1 MIFKELLRTVAF
13 DDVWAELYK
22 EYSLKDEA
30 FEVYLKVFNQLK
42 ELTPVPNHDGFR
54 LAVVKVEDGFE
65 PGKFV
70 YDVLG
75 IKPGDKEHYALEM
88 LPWKEWLSLIVVE
101 RCVEIYG
108 SATVVAHSLYEIT
121 FFGYDAVDVEA
132 KIEKEFEILKER
144 QEEIENGTA
153 KSVSWNELCKELGY
167 VDSRTEEEK
176 RLEHRQFECI
186 MAENKRIYE
195 MLLS

>member
-13 DDVWAELYK
+13 NDVWAELYK

-108 SATVVAHSLYEIT
+108 VA
-121 FFGYDAVDVEA
+121 
-132 KIEKEFEILKER
+132 
-144 QEEIENGTA
+144 Q
-153 KSVSWNELCKELGY
+153 
-167 VDSRTEEEK
+167 
-176 RLEHRQFECI
+176 Q
-186 MAENKRIYE
+186 
-195 MLLS
+195 LLFPHKHPNTSK